1 MSWAAHNPEKYDELC
16 REGMANIL
24 VENPDTITWM
34 LDQLQI
40 IALNDDGV
48 KELLDDLMDQ
58 SRVGIDQAIGNYF
71 AGGN

>member
-16 REGMANIL
+16 REGMANML

-48 KELLDDLMDQ
+48 KELLEDLMDQ
-58 SRVGIDQAIGNYF
+58 SRVEIDQAVGNYF